1 MDKVKMGELNMHD
14 FVLLVSCLG
23 LAIRDLGDTEDGER
37 LDKVLRK
44 WEDTL
49 DEDSALKVKKMRYA
63 ARMLS
68 VMSIDDILASAK
80 AAKEA
85 TQKPLGEE

>member
-1 MDKVKMGELNMHD
+1 MDKVKMGELDVED

-37 LDKVLRK
+37 LDKVLKK

-49 DEDSALKVKKMRYA
+49 DEDAALKVKKMRYA
-63 ARMLS
+63 AKMLS

>member
-63 ARMLS
+63 AKMLS
-68 VMSIDDILASAK
+68 IMSIDEILASAK

-85 TQKPLGEE
+85 TQKPLEEE

>member
-23 LAIRDLGDTEDGER
+23 LAIRDLGDTEDGEA

-49 DEDSALKVKKMRYA
+49 DEDAALKVKKMRYA
-63 ARMLS
+63 AKMLS
-68 VMSIDDILASAK
+68 IMSMDDIIAGAK